1 MSKIQL
7 NVFETS
13 DVHGHIM
20 PHRYRTEDDLP
31 LGLAKIGSLIKEVRS
46 KENHVL
52 VVDNGDLI
60 QGTPLTTY
68 FSKLDTDQEH
78 PLIRAANLL
87 DYDAA
92 VLGNHEFN
100 FGLDTLNQAVQNSTF
115 PWLAAN
121 IVDEQTKE
129 CYFGKPYIVKDY
141 DGAKVALLGLTTQYI
156 PNWEDP
162 NHIVGLEFVD
172 CVESAKKWVS
182 HIRQH
187 EQPDVLI
194 VSYHGGF
201 ERNPENGELEE
212 RETGE
217 NQGYALCHEVEG
229 IDLLLTGHQHRLLT
243 GKCGDVHILQPGCFG
258 AAVGK
263 AVIELEKNS
272 DKWQITS
279 IQTELLDLDHV
290 KADPAIVKA
299 SDLLE
304 KEVQGWLDEP
314 IGYVEGSLRIEDAF
328 DVRLNKHPFTEFINK
343 VQMEASNTAISSTAL
358 FDNTSKGFPDKITIR
373 DVMSNYIYPNTLKVL
388 EITGEE
394 LKAALER
401 SASYFML
408 TDGEPAIN
416 PAFLYPKPQHYN
428 YDMWEGIRYTID
440 LLKPEGER
448 IVQLEDEHGE
458 PIQLGKTYEVVMS
471 NYRASGGGEYT
482 MFKDKPVIREM
493 QDDMTDLIIQYVQK
507 HQTISS
513 AVNQN
518 WKVIW

>member
-7 NVFETS
+7 NVIETS

-20 PHRYRTEDDLP
+20 PHRYRTESDLP
-31 LGLAKIGSLIKEVRS
+31 LGLAKIGSLIREERTKHD
-46 KENHVL
+46 HVL
-52 VVDNGDLI
+52 LIDNGDLI

-68 FSKLDTDQEH
+68 FSKLDTEQEH

-87 DYDAA
+87 DYDAS

-100 FGLDTLNQAVQNSTF
+100 FGLNTLNKAVKDSSF

-121 IVDEQTKE
+121 IVNRETKQ
-129 CYFGKPYIVKDY
+129 CYFGRPYIVKEFE
-141 DGAKVALLGLTTQYI
+141 GVKVAILGLTTQYI

-162 NHIVGLEFVD
+162 HHIEGLEFED
-172 CVESAKKWVS
+172 CVESAKKWVKQ
-182 HIRQH
+182 IR
-187 EQPDVLI
+187 ETEEPDVMI

-201 ERNPENGELEE
+201 ERNPENGAEEE

-217 NQGYALCHEVEG
+217 NQGYAICQEVEG
-229 IDLLLTGHQHRLLT
+229 IDLLLTGHQHRLLA

-258 AAVGK
+258 AVVGK
-263 AVIELEKNS
+263 AVIELEKRS
-272 DKWQITS
+272 EKWSITS
-279 IQTELLDLDHV
+279 IHTELIEPINV
-290 KADPAIVKA
+290 EADQAVVDA
-299 SDLLE
+299 SNALE
-304 KEVQGWLDEP
+304 EEVQAWLDEP
-314 IGYVEGSLRIEDAF
+314 IGHVEGSLRIEDAF

-343 VQMEASNTAISSTAL
+343 VQMEASKTAISSTAL
-358 FDNTSKGFPDKITIR
+358 FDNTSKGFPDTITIR

-401 SASYFML
+401 SASYFQVV
-408 TDGEPAIN
+408 DGKPDIN

-440 LLKPEGER
+440 LSKNEGER
-448 IVQLEDEHGE
+448 IVQLEEE
-458 PIQLGKTYEVVMS
+458 NGKAINMQETYEVVMS

-507 HQTISS
+507 HKTISS
-513 AVNQN
+513 TVNQN
-518 WKVIW
+518 WRVIW